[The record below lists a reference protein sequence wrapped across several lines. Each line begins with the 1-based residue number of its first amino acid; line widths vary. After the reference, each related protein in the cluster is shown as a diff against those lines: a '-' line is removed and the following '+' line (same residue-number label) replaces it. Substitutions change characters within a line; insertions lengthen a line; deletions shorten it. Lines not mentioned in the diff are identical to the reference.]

1 MSANRIV
8 YPAHK
13 RITAAAIL
21 AILALWAASLVLWP
35 NSGAATPGAGIGNGG
50 PAPDFELKTIDGKS
64 YRLSDLKGRAVMI
77 NFFATWCPPC
87 RAEMPAL
94 QEAFAEYE
102 SQGFLVLAVNL
113 NETSIAIRAF
123 QDRLGITFPVVV
135 DKDDRVSRLYDII
148 PLPTSYFL
156 DREGIVQGKWMGEI
170 RKDQL
175 REMLMKIL

>member
-1 MSANRIV
+1 MSANRIM

-13 RITAAAIL
+13 RITAATVL
-21 AILALWAASLVLWP
+21 AILALWVAYLVLWP
-35 NSGAATPGAGIGNGG
+35 ESGAAAPGAGIPDGR

-64 YRLSDLKGRAVMI
+64 YRLSDLKGKAIMI

-113 NETSIAIRAF
+113 NETSVAIRAF
-123 QDRLGITFPVVV
+123 QDKLGITFPILV

-148 PLPTSYFL
+148 PLPTSYFV
-156 DREGIVQGKWMGEI
+156 DRAGIVQGKWTGEI
-170 RKDQL
+170 RKEPL
-175 REMLMKIL
+175 REMLKKIL